1 MCERMNEKQIFLK
14 ILRILSGSHLLFVQ
28 LIVDDKKRNFGEFDA
43 QQALYLKIG
52 RGVSGYDNRSGIKER
67 VRGHLLTDRRK
78 YDDKNSINA

>member
-28 LIVDDKKRNFGEFDA
+28 LIADDKKSNFAEFDA

-52 RGVSGYDNRSGIKER
+52 RGVSSYDNRSGIKER

-78 YDDKNSINA
+78 CDDKNSINA